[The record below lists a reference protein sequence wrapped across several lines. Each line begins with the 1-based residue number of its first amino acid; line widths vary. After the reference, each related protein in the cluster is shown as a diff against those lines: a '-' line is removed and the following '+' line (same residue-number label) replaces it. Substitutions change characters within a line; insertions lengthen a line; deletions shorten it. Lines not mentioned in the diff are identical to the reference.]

1 MQKTRKLF
9 IWALVL
15 SIISSLIIMPTV
27 GAAATVSQDTEVVK
41 LGADYYKDG
50 IDYFET
56 SIKDIET
63 EEVYQPHIVKI
74 GSYEELTERCKSS
87 DLITRYSDID
97 FSETFLLLVA
107 WNEPQAVRTI
117 AVSGITNNSNT
128 ITVEMDY
135 IVTAGLY
142 PDVITPYC
150 AAVKMQREYIDVNTE
165 VKLLPQLSTPSPSA
179 IPEIYW
185 DGGVEIVPPLKTVYT
200 EGEYLD
206 LTGLEVY
213 GLSGVR
219 YSDGTEKIT
228 RKEALSGVSVDLADR
243 PLTTGDT
250 IVTVSGCYSMTGT
263 IMLSGTFDITVNPK
277 SIEEPP
283 INPEPP
289 APFSHNISY
298 LTNSELNNTMK
309 FCSYE
314 EYMAFVNENRQ
325 YIGFKPE
332 WYDETYFENN
342 MLSLLYIT
350 SDSSAS
356 QFEVTSV
363 NFNGKGI
370 DFEVTQQT
378 HGDTDDIVSWYLLFE
393 GDRAYTDSKLSVT
406 LKENLSQYAE
416 NVSYYWAGA
425 GTSYNEA
432 EIRKITST
440 DELGSWASGYDEGFF
455 ENNFLITVSWTEP
468 VYTRLHEVS
477 SIIMRN
483 NSVVV
488 ELKEFGYGGMY
499 PDALSGHTA
508 VIELPKS
515 LIDKEFSAVF
525 NNAIGIYTAQQLVDF
540 CNDVN
545 SGNTYEGKTVYLG
558 NNIDLSS
565 VCGEDVNGEKVS
577 WTPIGANDN
586 DAYASCGV
594 GIKPNIFNGTFD
606 GRNLT
611 VSGLYINEDG
621 EWNSQKRYWGLFGY
635 AGEKA
640 VIKNITV
647 DGIISVNKSN
657 DVKSKAVPP
666 VYDSNAYIGGIVGWS
681 QGASIGNCHN
691 KAEISA
697 VDDYIYAGG
706 IAGVLHDGMIER
718 CSNSGNVY
726 LDAAWGYA
734 GGICGSME
742 GMSAD
747 ATIIINCSNTGSI
760 TSKDIASGISA
771 MAYGMENCFTVGT
784 VADRNGGYK
793 TGIDSGNKNC
803 YRLDTANDG
812 MYSDV
817 EPKTAEQFASG
828 EIAYLLGE
836 AWGQKIGVDK
846 YPVLGGDKVYYIN
859 GVYTNDPNMERS
871 YPYEIT
877 NLRITNTNG
886 TEISYPSVDT
896 SFIVEADVKKT
907 AERSEKDYLFV
918 AVYDMDGALL
928 SLDYVKADF
937 AAGYDYSF
945 GFNIPAQGKEI
956 GSVKAYVWNSFGS
969 PEPLAEA
976 KKILIVPIE
985 F

>member
-1 MQKTRKLF
+1 MRKTRKFF
-9 IWALVL
+9 IHALAL
-15 SIISSLIIMPTV
+15 LIISSLIIMP
-27 GAAATVSQDTEVVK
+27 AAEAATTVSQDTEAVE

-50 IDYFET
+50 IDYVAT

-63 EEVYQPHIVKI
+63 EEVYQPHIIKI
-74 GSYEELTERCKSS
+74 GSYEELTERCQSS
-87 DLITRYSDID
+87 AVITNYSDMD
-97 FSETFLLLVA
+97 FSEMFLLLVA
-107 WNEPQAVRTI
+107 WNEPQAVSTI
-117 AVSGITNNSNT
+117 AVSDVTNNDNT

-135 IVTAGLY
+135 IEREGLY
-142 PDVITPYC
+142 PDVITPFC
-150 AAVKMQREYIDVNTE
+150 AIIKMQREYIGENAE
-165 VKLLPQLSTPSPSA
+165 VKLMPRLSAPSPSA
-179 IPEIYW
+179 VPEIYW
-185 DGGVEIVPPLKTVYT
+185 DGRVEIVPPLKTVYT
-200 EGEYLD
+200 EGEYID
-206 LTGLEVY
+206 LTGMEAY

-228 RKEALSGVSVDLADR
+228 RREALSGVSVDLADR
-243 PLTTGDT
+243 QLKTEDKV
-250 IVTVSGCYSMTGT
+250 VTVSGCYSITGT
-263 IMLSGTFDITVNPK
+263 SALSGTFDITVNPK
-277 SIEEPP
+277 SGEEPP
-283 INPEPP
+283 INPVAP
-289 APFSHNISY
+289 APFAHNISY
-298 LTNSELNNTMK
+298 LTNPELNSSMK
-309 FCSYE
+309 LCSYE
-314 EYMAFVNENRQ
+314 EYEEFVNEN
-325 YIGFKPE
+325 GFKPE
-332 WYDETYFENN
+332 WYDEAYFENK

-350 SDSSAS
+350 SDSSS
-356 QFEVTSV
+356 SEFKVTSV
-363 NFNGKGI
+363 DFNGQGI

-378 HGDTDDIVSWYLLFE
+378 HGVTDDIVSWYLLFE
-393 GDRAYTDSKLSVT
+393 GDISYADSELSVT
-406 LKENLSQYAE
+406 LKEDLSRYAE

-440 DELGSWASGYDEGFF
+440 DELGSWASEYDESFF
-455 ENNFLITVSWTEP
+455 ESNFLLTVSWTEP

-477 SIIMRN
+477 SIIMKN

-488 ELKEFGYGGMY
+488 ELKEFEYGGIY

-515 LIDKEFSAVF
+515 LIDKEFSAAF
-525 NNAIGIYTAQQLVDF
+525 NNAVGIYTAQGLVDF

-558 NNIDLSS
+558 SNIDLSS
-565 VCGEDVNGEKVS
+565 VCGEDINGEKVS

-647 DGIISVNKSN
+647 DGTISVNKSN
-657 DVKSKAVPP
+657 TVKSKAVPP
-666 VYDSNAYIGGIVGWS
+666 VYASNAYIGGIVGWS
-681 QGASIGNCHN
+681 EGASIENCHN

-697 VDDYIYAGG
+697 GDDYIYAGG
-706 IAGVLHDGMIER
+706 IAGVLNDGMIER

-734 GGICGSME
+734 GGICGSIE
-742 GMSAD
+742 GGA
-747 ATIIINCSNTGSI
+747 AITNCSNTGGI
-760 TSKDIASGISA
+760 TSSDIASGISA
-771 MAYGMENCFTVGT
+771 MACGMENCFTVGT
-784 VADRNGGYK
+784 VADRNGGYE
-793 TGIDSGNKNC
+793 TGIDAENKNC

-812 MYSDV
+812 LYSDI

-828 EIAYLLGE
+828 EVAYLLGE

-846 YPVLGGDKVYYIN
+846 YPVLGGDKVYCVN
-859 GVYTNDPNMERS
+859 GVYTNDPNMEKS

-877 NLRITNTNG
+877 DLRITDTNG
-886 TEISYPSVDT
+886 TEISYPSADT

-907 AERSEKDYLFV
+907 AERSGKDYLFV
-918 AVYDMDGALL
+918 AVYDTDGALL

-976 KKILIVPIE
+976 KRILIVPIE